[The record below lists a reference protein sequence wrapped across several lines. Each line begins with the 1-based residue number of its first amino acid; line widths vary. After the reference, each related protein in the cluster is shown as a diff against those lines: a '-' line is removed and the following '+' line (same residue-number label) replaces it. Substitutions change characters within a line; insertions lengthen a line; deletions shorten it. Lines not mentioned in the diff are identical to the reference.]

1 MDNKYFI
8 QLIWVF
14 YQFVYLSLVFPI
26 YCFALFVKPRKQ
38 RWIFG
43 AQRGH
48 AFSDNA
54 KHLYL
59 YVHEKENMTAV
70 WLTRSKAIVEDLTSK
85 GYNAYYFYSLAGL
98 YYCMSSSVAVV
109 THMGNNM
116 RGDLPF
122 FALNRKASIVQLWH
136 GIPLK
141 KIGFDDKLFSQ
152 KKHLPFVQFIKE
164 KAYGLFPYASRIQSP
179 SAVLAL
185 SIESKKLFSSAF
197 RVSEE
202 KIFITGYPRNDLIYE
217 NMMPTCL
224 SAAKKVIF
232 MPTFRGCEGASLDP
246 LSDFNFNAT
255 IFDPI
260 LEKNNLELYIKL
272 HPFNLPS
279 NDLIKQI
286 DDSNYIHF
294 LDCEDIY
301 EHINQFDILIT
312 DYSSIFFDFLLL
324 DRPII
329 FTPFDH
335 ETYLTKDRELYYD
348 YDKVT
353 PGPKAYN
360 WVEVFELL
368 LNIDVIYNNYK
379 LQRQNIRDLFHTY
392 QDGESRKR
400 VYELICGL
408 ADQV

>member
-1 MDNKYFI
+1 MDNKYCI
-8 QLIWVF
+8 QIIWVL
-14 YQFVYLSLVFPI
+14 YQFVYLCLVFPF
-26 YCFALFVKPRKQ
+26 YCFSLFVRPRKE

-54 KHLYL
+54 KHLFL
-59 YVHEKENMTAV
+59 YVHEKSDVTAA
-70 WLTRSKAIVEDLTSK
+70 WITRNQSIVEDLKSK
-85 GYNAYYFYSLAGL
+85 GYRAYYFYSLAGL

-179 SAVLAL
+179 SAVLSL

-197 RVSEE
+197 RVSE
-202 KIFITGYPRNDLIYE
+202 KNIFVTGYPRNDLIYQ

-224 SAAKKVIF
+224 STSKKVIF

-246 LSDFNFNAT
+246 LSDFKFQTT
-255 IFDPI
+255 IFDEI
-260 LEKNNLELYIKL
+260 LEKNDLDLYIKL
-272 HPFNLPS
+272 HPFNFPS
-279 NDLIKQI
+279 SDLIKQI
-286 DDSNYIHF
+286 VDANHIHF
-294 LDCEDIY
+294 LVCEDIH
-301 EHINQFDILIT
+301 EIINQFDVLIT
-312 DYSSIFFDFLLL
+312 DYSSIFFDYLLM

-335 ETYLTKDRELYYD
+335 ETYLSKDRELYYD

-353 PGPKAYN
+353 PGPKAYD
-360 WVEVFELL
+360 WVQVIELL
-368 LNIDVIYNNYK
+368 VDIDKIYSKYK
-379 LQRQNIRDLFHTY
+379 LVVPEKFDFSSSEGFGVRF
-392 QDGESRKR
+392 
-400 VYELICGL
+400 
-408 ADQV
+408 